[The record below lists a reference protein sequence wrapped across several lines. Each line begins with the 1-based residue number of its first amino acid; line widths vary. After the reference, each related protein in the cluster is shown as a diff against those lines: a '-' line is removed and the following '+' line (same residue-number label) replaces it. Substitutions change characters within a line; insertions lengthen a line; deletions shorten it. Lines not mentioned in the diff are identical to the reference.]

1 MDGYSNPIILSL
13 IVGITQVIKT
23 AGVPKRFAPLVSL
36 VTGIV
41 LCVFY
46 ESSVGMKKSI
56 LDGIIAGLTASGLFS
71 GYKSV
76 SKCDKK

>member
-1 MDGYSNPIILSL
+1 MEGYSSPIIISL

-23 AGVPKRFAPLVSL
+23 AGVPKKFAPLVSL
-36 VTGIV
+36 VVGIV
-41 LCVFY
+41 LCIFY
-46 ESSVGMKKSI
+46 ESNTDIKKSI

-76 SKCDKK
+76 SK